1 MEHNGRNTDG
11 TFKKGNRGKPK
22 GALNNSTRLAMKLL
36 QHNASEI
43 VEILVDKALNG
54 DMRAASL
61 IFTRLTTDYR
71 AINIDKKL
79 PPLGSAKDTKLALD
93 EVYQQLGS
101 GLISHHEV
109 KVTVDFITA
118 YSKIATL
125 AEFEERLVQLE
136 NAKHGP

>member
-11 TFKKGNRGKPK
+11 TFKKGNCGKPK

-43 VEILVDKALNG
+43 VEILVNKALNG

-61 IFTRLTTDYR
+61 IFTRLTSDYR
-71 AINIDKKL
+71 TIQIDQKL
-79 PPLGSAKDTKLALD
+79 PPLGSAKDTKHALD

-101 GLISHHEV
+101 GLISHQDV
-109 KVTVDFITA
+109 KVIVDFITA
-118 YSKIATL
+118 YSKIVTL
-125 AEFEERLVQLE
+125 AEFEDRLVQLE
-136 NAKHGP
+136 NAK

>member
-1 MEHNGRNTDG
+1 LEYNGRNTDG

-71 AINIDKKL
+71 TINIDKKL
-79 PPLGSAKDTKLALD
+79 PPLGSAKDTKCALD
-93 EVYQQLGS
+93 EVYDQLGS
-101 GLISHHEV
+101 GKITHHDL
-109 KVTVDFITA
+109 KVIVDFITA
-118 YSKIATL
+118 YSKIVTL

-136 NAKHGP
+136 NAK

>member
-1 MEHNGRNTDG
+1 MEYNGRNTDG

-71 AINIDKKL
+71 TINIDKKL
-79 PPLGSAKDTKLALD
+79 PPLGSAKDTKCALD
-93 EVYQQLGS
+93 EVYDQLGS
-101 GLISHHEV
+101 GKITHHDL
-109 KVTVDFITA
+109 KVIVDFIAA
-118 YSKIATL
+118 YSKIVTL

-136 NAKHGP
+136 NAK

>member
-1 MEHNGRNTDG
+1 LEHNGRNTDG

-43 VEILVDKALNG
+43 VEILVNKALNG

-61 IFTRLTTDYR
+61 IFTRLTSAYR
-71 AINIDKKL
+71 TIQIDQKL
-79 PPLGSAKDTKLALD
+79 PPLGSAKDTKHALD

-101 GLISHHEV
+101 GLISHQDVRVSGE
-109 KVTVDFITA
+109 FITA
-118 YSKIATL
+118 YSKIVTL
-125 AEFEERLVQLE
+125 AEFEVRLVQLE
-136 NAKHGP
+136 NAK

>member
-1 MEHNGRNTDG
+1 MEQYGRNTDG

-71 AINIDKKL
+71 GINIDKKL
-79 PPLGSAKDTKLALD
+79 PPLGSAKDTKRALD
-93 EVYQQLGS
+93 EVYDQLGS
-101 GLISHHEV
+101 GTITHHDL
-109 KVTVDFITA
+109 KVIVDFIAA
-118 YSKIATL
+118 YSKIVTL

-136 NAKHGP
+136 NAK

>member
-1 MEHNGRNTDG
+1 MEYNGRNTDG

-71 AINIDKKL
+71 TINIDKKL
-79 PPLGSAKDTKLALD
+79 PPLGSAKDTKCALD
-93 EVYQQLGS
+93 EVYDQLGS
-101 GLISHHEV
+101 GKITHHDL
-109 KVTVDFITA
+109 KVIVDFIAA
-118 YSKIATL
+118 YSKIETL

-136 NAKHGP
+136 NAK

>member
-1 MEHNGRNTDG
+1 MEYNGRNTDG

-61 IFTRLTTDYR
+61 IFTRLTTDHR

-79 PPLGSAKDTKLALD
+79 PPLGSAKDTKRALD
-93 EVYQQLGS
+93 EVYDQLGS
-101 GLISHHEV
+101 GTITHHDL
-109 KVTVDFITA
+109 KVIVDFIAA
-118 YSKIATL
+118 YSKIVTL
-125 AEFEERLVQLE
+125 ADFEERLVQLE
-136 NAKHGP
+136 NAK